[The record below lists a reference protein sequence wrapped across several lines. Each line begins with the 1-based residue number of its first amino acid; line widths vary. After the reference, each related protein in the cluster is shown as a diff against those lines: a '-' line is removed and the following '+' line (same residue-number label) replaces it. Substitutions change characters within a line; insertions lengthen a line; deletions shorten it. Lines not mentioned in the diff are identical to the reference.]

1 MSFVFFDRIGA
12 IIKTKSERSL
22 FMKNI
27 LKRIFAF
34 CLVLAIAMAAAA
46 CGDNDENKGDTG
58 AAGTDSIVI
67 KGSSSAAGL
76 VKTLSRE
83 FKEEYK
89 DKYPDLKF
97 TITEEDSGSAI
108 DAVRSGGADIGLISR
123 AVTGEEKSLVDDVE
137 VFAMDGIAVIANK
150 KNNIENLTVSQAK
163 KIFSGQIINWSDVG
177 GENTE
182 INVYSREESSGT
194 RNEFL
199 NLLGLNSIFDTTGE
213 KKLTDRATIYNSSDE
228 VKKAVAGDQNGI
240 GYISMTALDKTIKD
254 LAVDEVKINAESIG
268 DENYKLVR
276 NFSFVIADNESEA
289 ADDFI
294 DWVLSAKGQQAVK
307 AAGYVP
313 IK

>member
-1 MSFVFFDRIGA
+1 MR
-12 IIKTKSERSL
+12 
-22 FMKNI
+22 NI
-27 LKRIFAF
+27 LKRAFAF
-34 CLVLAIAMAAAA
+34 CLILAVVSVMTA

-67 KGSSSAAGL
+67 TGSSSAAGL
-76 VKTLSRE
+76 VKALGND

-89 DKYPDLKF
+89 DKYPDLEFK
-97 TITEEDSGSAI
+97 ITDEDSGSAI
-108 DAVRSGGADIGLISR
+108 DAVRSGKADIGLVSR
-123 AVTGEEKSLVDDVE
+123 AVTDEEKSLVDDVE

-150 KNNIENLTVSQAK
+150 NCNIENLTVSQAK
-163 KIFSGQIINWSDVG
+163 KIFSGQIVNWSDVG
-177 GENTE
+177 GENTI

-199 NLLGLNSIFDTTGE
+199 NLLGLNSIFDTTKE
-213 KKLTDRATIYNSSDE
+213 KKLTDRATVYNSSEE
-228 VKKAVAGDQNGI
+228 VKKAVAGDKSGI
-240 GYISMTALDKTIKD
+240 GYISMTALDKTVKD
-254 LAVDEVKINAESIG
+254 IAVDDVKINAQNVG

-276 NFSFVIADNESEA
+276 NFSFVIAKDESEA

-294 DWVLSAKGQQAVK
+294 DWVLSAKGQQEVE

>member
-1 MSFVFFDRIGA
+1 MR
-12 IIKTKSERSL
+12 
-22 FMKNI
+22 NI
-27 LKRIFAF
+27 LKRAFAF
-34 CLVLAIAMAAAA
+34 CLILAVVSVMTA

-67 KGSSSAAGL
+67 TGSSSAAGL
-76 VKTLSRE
+76 VKALGND

-89 DKYPDLKF
+89 DKYPDLEFK
-97 TITEEDSGSAI
+97 ITDEDSGSAI
-108 DAVRSGGADIGLISR
+108 DAVRSGKADIGLVSR
-123 AVTGEEKSLVDDVE
+123 AVTDEEKSLVDDVE

-150 KNNIENLTVSQAK
+150 NCNIENLTVSQAK
-163 KIFSGQIINWSDVG
+163 KIFSGQIVNWSDVG
-177 GENTE
+177 GENTR

-199 NLLGLNSIFDTTGE
+199 NLLGLNSIFDTTKE
-213 KKLTDRATIYNSSDE
+213 KKLTDRASVYNSSEE
-228 VKKAVAGDQNGI
+228 VKKAVAGDKSGI
-240 GYISMTALDKTIKD
+240 GYISMTALDKTVKD
-254 LAVDEVKINAESIG
+254 IAVDDVKINAQNVG

-276 NFSFVIADNESEA
+276 NFSFVIAKDESEA

-294 DWVLSAKGQQAVK
+294 DWVLSAKGQQAVE

>member
-1 MSFVFFDRIGA
+1 MR
-12 IIKTKSERSL
+12 
-22 FMKNI
+22 NI
-27 LKRIFAF
+27 LKRAFAF
-34 CLVLAIAMAAAA
+34 CLILAVVSVMTA

-67 KGSSSAAGL
+67 TGSSSAAGL
-76 VKTLSRE
+76 VKALGND

-89 DKYPDLKF
+89 DKYPGLEFK
-97 TITEEDSGSAI
+97 ITDEDSGSAI
-108 DAVRSGGADIGLISR
+108 DAVRSGKADIGLVSR
-123 AVTGEEKSLVDDVE
+123 AVTDEEKSLVDDVE

-150 KNNIENLTVSQAK
+150 NCNIENLTVSQAK
-163 KIFSGQIINWSDVG
+163 KIFSCQIVNWSDVG
-177 GENTE
+177 GENTR

-199 NLLGLNSIFDTTGE
+199 NLLGLNSIFDTTKE
-213 KKLTDRATIYNSSDE
+213 KKLTDRATVYNSSEE
-228 VKKAVAGDQNGI
+228 VKKAVAGDKSGI
-240 GYISMTALDKTIKD
+240 GYISMTALDKTVKD
-254 LAVDEVKINAESIG
+254 IAVDDVKINAQNVG

-276 NFSFVIADNESEA
+276 NFSFVIAKDESEA

-294 DWVLSAKGQQAVK
+294 DWVLSAKGQQAVE

>member
-1 MSFVFFDRIGA
+1 MR
-12 IIKTKSERSL
+12 
-22 FMKNI
+22 NI
-27 LKRIFAF
+27 LKRAFAF
-34 CLVLAIAMAAAA
+34 CLILAMVSVMTA

-67 KGSSSAAGL
+67 TGSSSAAGL
-76 VKTLSRE
+76 VRE
-83 FKEEYK
+83 LGNDFKEEYR
-89 DKYPDLKF
+89 DKYPDLEFK
-97 TITEEDSGSAI
+97 ITDEDSGSAI
-108 DAVRSGGADIGLISR
+108 DAVRSGKADIGLVSR
-123 AVTGEEKSLVDDVE
+123 AVTDEEKSLVDDVE

-150 KNNIENLTVSQAK
+150 NCNIENLTVSQAK

-177 GENTE
+177 GENTK

-199 NLLGLNSIFDTTGE
+199 NLLGLNSIFDTTKE
-213 KKLTDRATIYNSSDE
+213 KKLTDRATVYNSSDE
-228 VKKAVAGDQNGI
+228 VRKAVAGDKNGI
-240 GYISMTALDKTIKD
+240 GYISMTALDKTVKD
-254 LAVDEVKINAESIG
+254 IAVDDVKINAENVG

-276 NFSFVIADNESEA
+276 NFSFVIAKDESEA

-313 IK
+313 RK

>member
-1 MSFVFFDRIGA
+1 MR
-12 IIKTKSERSL
+12 
-22 FMKNI
+22 NI
-27 LKRIFAF
+27 LKRAFAF
-34 CLVLAIAMAAAA
+34 CLVMALVSVMTA

-58 AAGTDSIVI
+58 ASGVDSIVI
-67 KGSSSAAGL
+67 TGSSSAAGL
-76 VKTLSRE
+76 VKALGND

-97 TITEEDSGSAI
+97 QITEEDSGSAL
-108 DAVRSGGADIGLISR
+108 DAVRSGKADIGIISR
-123 AVTGEEKSLVDDVE
+123 AVTDEEKSLVDDVE

-150 KNNIENLTVSQAK
+150 NCNIENLTVSQAK

-177 GENTE
+177 GENTR

-199 NLLGLNSIFDTTGE
+199 NLLGLNSIFDTTRE
-213 KKLTDRATIYNSSDE
+213 KKLTDRATVYNSSEE
-228 VKKAVAGDQNGI
+228 VKKAVAGDKSGI
-240 GYISMTALDKTIKD
+240 GYISMTALDKTVKD
-254 LAVDEVKINAESIG
+254 IAVDDVKINAQNVG

-276 NFSFVIADNESEA
+276 NFSFVIAKDESEA

-294 DWVLSAKGQQAVK
+294 DWVLSAKGQQAVE

>member
-1 MSFVFFDRIGA
+1 MR
-12 IIKTKSERSL
+12 
-22 FMKNI
+22 NI
-27 LKRIFAF
+27 LKRAFAF
-34 CLVLAIAMAAAA
+34 CLILTVVSVMTA

-67 KGSSSAAGL
+67 TGSSSAAGL
-76 VKTLSRE
+76 VKALGND

-89 DKYPDLKF
+89 DKYPDLEFK
-97 TITEEDSGSAI
+97 ITDEDSGSAI
-108 DAVRSGGADIGLISR
+108 DAVRSGKADIGLVSR
-123 AVTGEEKSLVDDVE
+123 AVTDEEKSLVDDVE

-150 KNNIENLTVSQAK
+150 NCNIENLTVSQAK
-163 KIFSGQIINWSDVG
+163 KIFSGQIVNWSDVG
-177 GENTE
+177 GENTR

-199 NLLGLNSIFDTTGE
+199 NLLGLNSIFDTTKE
-213 KKLTDRATIYNSSDE
+213 KKLTDRATVYNSSEE
-228 VKKAVAGDQNGI
+228 VKKAVAGDKSGI
-240 GYISMTALDKTIKD
+240 GYISMTALDKTVKD
-254 LAVDEVKINAESIG
+254 IAVDDVKINAQNVG

-276 NFSFVIADNESEA
+276 NFSFGIAMDESEA

-294 DWVLSAKGQQAVK
+294 DWVLSAKGQQAVE

>member
-1 MSFVFFDRIGA
+1 MR
-12 IIKTKSERSL
+12 
-22 FMKNI
+22 NI
-27 LKRIFAF
+27 LKRAFAF
-34 CLVLAIAMAAAA
+34 CLILAVVSVMTA

-67 KGSSSAAGL
+67 TGSSSAAGL
-76 VKTLSRE
+76 VKALGND

-89 DKYPDLKF
+89 DKYPDLEFK
-97 TITEEDSGSAI
+97 ITDEDSGSAI
-108 DAVRSGGADIGLISR
+108 DAVRSGKADIGLVSR
-123 AVTGEEKSLVDDVE
+123 AVTDEEKSLVDDVE

-150 KNNIENLTVSQAK
+150 NCNIENLTVSQAK
-163 KIFSGQIINWSDVG
+163 KIFSGQIVNWSDVG
-177 GENTE
+177 GENTR

-199 NLLGLNSIFDTTGE
+199 NLLGLNSIFDTTKE
-213 KKLTDRATIYNSSDE
+213 KKLTDRATVYNSSEE
-228 VKKAVAGDQNGI
+228 VKKAVAGDKSGI
-240 GYISMTALDKTIKD
+240 GYISMTALDKTVKD
-254 LAVDEVKINAESIG
+254 IAVDDVKINAQNVG

-276 NFSFVIADNESEA
+276 NFSFVIAKDESEV

-294 DWVLSAKGQQAVK
+294 DWVLSAKGQQAVE

>member
-1 MSFVFFDRIGA
+1 MR
-12 IIKTKSERSL
+12 
-22 FMKNI
+22 NI
-27 LKRIFAF
+27 LKRVFAF
-34 CLVLAIAMAAAA
+34 CLILAVVSVMTA

-67 KGSSSAAGL
+67 TGSSSAAGL
-76 VKTLSRE
+76 VKALGND

-89 DKYPDLKF
+89 DKYPDLEFK
-97 TITEEDSGSAI
+97 ITDEDSGSAI
-108 DAVRSGGADIGLISR
+108 DAVRSGKADIGLVSR
-123 AVTGEEKSLVDDVE
+123 AVTDEEKSLVDDVE

-150 KNNIENLTVSQAK
+150 NCNIENLTVSQAK
-163 KIFSGQIINWSDVG
+163 KIFSGQIVNWSDVG
-177 GENTE
+177 GENTI

-199 NLLGLNSIFDTTGE
+199 NLLGLNSIFDTTKE
-213 KKLTDRATIYNSSDE
+213 KKLTDRATVYNSSEE
-228 VKKAVAGDQNGI
+228 VKKAVAGDKSGI
-240 GYISMTALDKTIKD
+240 GYISMTALDKTVKD
-254 LAVDEVKINAESIG
+254 IAVDDVKINAQNVG

-276 NFSFVIADNESEA
+276 NFSFVIAKDESEA

-294 DWVLSAKGQQAVK
+294 DWVLSAKGQQAVE

>member
-1 MSFVFFDRIGA
+1 MR
-12 IIKTKSERSL
+12 
-22 FMKNI
+22 NI
-27 LKRIFAF
+27 LKRAFAF
-34 CLVLAIAMAAAA
+34 CLILAVVSVMTA

-67 KGSSSAAGL
+67 TGSSSAAGL
-76 VKTLSRE
+76 VKALGND

-89 DKYPDLKF
+89 DKYPDLEFK
-97 TITEEDSGSAI
+97 ITDEDSGSAI
-108 DAVRSGGADIGLISR
+108 DAVRSGKADIGLVSR
-123 AVTGEEKSLVDDVE
+123 AVTDEEKSLVDDVE

-150 KNNIENLTVSQAK
+150 NCNIENLTVSQAK
-163 KIFSGQIINWSDVG
+163 KIFSGQIVNWSDVG
-177 GENTE
+177 GENTR

-199 NLLGLNSIFDTTGE
+199 NLLGLNSIFDTTKE
-213 KKLTDRATIYNSSDE
+213 KKLTDRATVYNSSEE
-228 VKKAVAGDQNGI
+228 VKKAVAGDKSGI
-240 GYISMTALDKTIKD
+240 GYISMTALDKTVKD
-254 LAVDEVKINAESIG
+254 IAVDDVKINTQNVG

-276 NFSFVIADNESEA
+276 NFSFVIAKDESEA

-294 DWVLSAKGQQAVK
+294 DWVLSAKGQQAVE

>member
-1 MSFVFFDRIGA
+1 MQWT
-12 IIKTKSERSL
+12 KTT
-22 FMKNI
+22 
-27 LKRIFAF
+27 
-34 CLVLAIAMAAAA
+34 

-58 AAGTDSIVI
+58 AAGTDSII
-67 KGSSSAAGL
+67 ITGSSSAAGL
-76 VKTLSRE
+76 VKELGND

-97 TITEEDSGSAI
+97 QITDEDSGSAI
-108 DAVRSGGADIGLISR
+108 DAVRSGKVDIGLMSR
-123 AVTGEEKSLVDDVE
+123 AVTDEEKSLVDDVE

-150 KNNIENLTVSQAK
+150 NCNIENLTVSQAK

-177 GENTE
+177 GENTK

-199 NLLGLNSIFDTTGE
+199 NLLGLNSIFDTTKE
-213 KKLTDRATIYNSSDE
+213 KKLTDRATVYNSSDE
-228 VKKAVAGDQNGI
+228 VRKAVAGDKSGI
-240 GYISMTALDKTIKD
+240 GYISMTALDKTVKD
-254 LAVDEVKINAESIG
+254 IAVDDVKINAETVG

-276 NFSFVIADNESEA
+276 NFSFVIANDESEA

-294 DWVLSAKGQQAVK
+294 DWVLSTKGQQAVK

>member
-1 MSFVFFDRIGA
+1 MR
-12 IIKTKSERSL
+12 
-22 FMKNI
+22 NI
-27 LKRIFAF
+27 LKRAFAF
-34 CLVLAIAMAAAA
+34 CLILTVVSVMTA

-67 KGSSSAAGL
+67 TGASSAAGL
-76 VKTLSRE
+76 VNVLGHD

-89 DKYPDLKF
+89 DMYPDLEFK
-97 TITEEDSGSAI
+97 ITDEDSGRAI
-108 DAVRSGGADIGLISR
+108 DAVRSGKADIGLVSR
-123 AVTGEEKSLVDDVE
+123 AVTDEEKSLVDDVE

-150 KNNIENLTVSQAK
+150 NCNIENLTVSQAK
-163 KIFSGQIINWSDVG
+163 KIFSGQIVNWSDVG
-177 GENTE
+177 GENTR

-199 NLLGLNSIFDTTGE
+199 NLLGLNSIFDTTKE
-213 KKLTDRATIYNSSDE
+213 KKLTDRATVYNSSEE
-228 VKKAVAGDQNGI
+228 VKKAVAGDKSGI
-240 GYISMTALDKTIKD
+240 GYISMTAPDKTVKD
-254 LAVDEVKINAESIG
+254 IAVDDVKINAQNVG

-276 NFSFVIADNESEA
+276 NFSFVIAKDESEA

-294 DWVLSAKGQQAVK
+294 DWVLSAKGQQAVE

>member
-1 MSFVFFDRIGA
+1 MR
-12 IIKTKSERSL
+12 
-22 FMKNI
+22 NI
-27 LKRIFAF
+27 LKRAFAF
-34 CLVLAIAMAAAA
+34 CLILAVVSVMTA

-67 KGSSSAAGL
+67 TGSSSAAGL
-76 VKTLSRE
+76 VKALGND

-89 DKYPDLKF
+89 DKYPDLEFK
-97 TITEEDSGSAI
+97 ITDEDSGSAI
-108 DAVRSGGADIGLISR
+108 DAVRSGKADIGLVSR
-123 AVTGEEKSLVDDVE
+123 AVTDEEKSLVDDVE

-150 KNNIENLTVSQAK
+150 NCNIENLTVSQAK
-163 KIFSGQIINWSDVG
+163 KIFSGQIVNWSDVG
-177 GENTE
+177 GENTI

-199 NLLGLNSIFDTTGE
+199 NLLGLNSIFDTTKE
-213 KKLTDRATIYNSSDE
+213 KKLTDRATVYNSSEE
-228 VKKAVAGDQNGI
+228 VKKAVAGDKSGI
-240 GYISMTALDKTIKD
+240 GYISMTALDKTVKD
-254 LAVDEVKINAESIG
+254 IAVDDVKINAQNVG

-276 NFSFVIADNESEA
+276 NFSCGIAKDESEA

-294 DWVLSAKGQQAVK
+294 DWVLSAKGQQAVE

>member
-1 MSFVFFDRIGA
+1 MR
-12 IIKTKSERSL
+12 
-22 FMKNI
+22 NI
-27 LKRIFAF
+27 LKRAFAF
-34 CLVLAIAMAAAA
+34 CLILTVVSVMTA

-67 KGSSSAAGL
+67 TGSSSAAGL
-76 VKTLSRE
+76 VKALGND

-89 DKYPDLKF
+89 DKYPDLEFK
-97 TITEEDSGSAI
+97 ITDEDSGSAI
-108 DAVRSGGADIGLISR
+108 DAVRSGKADIGLVSR
-123 AVTGEEKSLVDDVE
+123 AVTDEEKSLVDDVE

-150 KNNIENLTVSQAK
+150 NCNIENLTVSQAK
-163 KIFSGQIINWSDVG
+163 KIFSGQIVNWSDVG
-177 GENTE
+177 GENTR

-199 NLLGLNSIFDTTGE
+199 NLLGLNSIFDTTKE
-213 KKLTDRATIYNSSDE
+213 KKLTDRATVYNSSEE
-228 VKKAVAGDQNGI
+228 VKKAVAGDKSGI
-240 GYISMTALDKTIKD
+240 GYISMTALDKTVKD
-254 LAVDEVKINAESIG
+254 IAVDDVKINTQNVG

-276 NFSFVIADNESEA
+276 NFSFVIAKDESEA

-294 DWVLSAKGQQAVK
+294 DWVLSAKGQQAVE

>member
-1 MSFVFFDRIGA
+1 MR
-12 IIKTKSERSL
+12 
-22 FMKNI
+22 NI
-27 LKRIFAF
+27 LKRAFAF
-34 CLVLAIAMAAAA
+34 CLVMALVSVMTA

-58 AAGTDSIVI
+58 ASGVDSIVI
-67 KGSSSAAGL
+67 TGSSSAAGL
-76 VKTLSRE
+76 VKALGND

-97 TITEEDSGSAI
+97 QITEEDSGSAL
-108 DAVRSGGADIGLISR
+108 DAVRSGKADIGIISR
-123 AVTGEEKSLVDDVE
+123 AVTDEEKSLVDDVE

-150 KNNIENLTVSQAK
+150 NCNIENLTVSQAK

-177 GENTE
+177 GENAE

-199 NLLGLNSIFDTTGE
+199 NLLGLNSIFDTTKE
-213 KKLTDRATIYNSSDE
+213 KKLTDRATVYNSSEE
-228 VKKAVAGDQNGI
+228 VKKAVAGDKSGI
-240 GYISMTALDKTIKD
+240 GYISMTALDKTVKD
-254 LAVDEVKINAESIG
+254 IAVDDVKINAQNVG

-276 NFSFVIADNESEA
+276 NFSFVIAKDESEA

-294 DWVLSAKGQQAVK
+294 DWVLSAKGQQAVE

>member
-1 MSFVFFDRIGA
+1 MR
-12 IIKTKSERSL
+12 
-22 FMKNI
+22 NI
-27 LKRIFAF
+27 LKRAFAF
-34 CLVLAIAMAAAA
+34 CLILTVVSVMTA

-67 KGSSSAAGL
+67 TGSSSAAGL
-76 VKTLSRE
+76 VKALGND

-89 DKYPDLKF
+89 DKYPDLEFK
-97 TITEEDSGSAI
+97 ITDEDSGSAI
-108 DAVRSGGADIGLISR
+108 DAVRSGKADIGLVSR
-123 AVTGEEKSLVDDVE
+123 AVTDEEKSLVHDVE

-150 KNNIENLTVSQAK
+150 NCNIENLTVPQAK
-163 KIFSGQIINWSDVG
+163 KIFSGQIVNWSDVG
-177 GENTE
+177 GENTI

-199 NLLGLNSIFDTTGE
+199 NLLGLNSIFDTTKE
-213 KKLTDRATIYNSSDE
+213 KKLTDRATVYNSSEE
-228 VKKAVAGDQNGI
+228 VKKAVAGDKSGI
-240 GYISMTALDKTIKD
+240 GYISMTALDKTVKD
-254 LAVDEVKINAESIG
+254 IAVDDVKINAQNVG

-276 NFSFVIADNESEA
+276 NFSFVIAKDESEA

-294 DWVLSAKGQQAVK
+294 DWVLSAKGQQAVE

>member
-1 MSFVFFDRIGA
+1 MR
-12 IIKTKSERSL
+12 
-22 FMKNI
+22 NI
-27 LKRIFAF
+27 LKRAFAF
-34 CLVLAIAMAAAA
+34 CLILAVVSVMTA

-67 KGSSSAAGL
+67 TGSSSAAGL
-76 VKTLSRE
+76 VKALGND

-89 DKYPDLKF
+89 DKYPDLEFK
-97 TITEEDSGSAI
+97 ITDEDSGSAI
-108 DAVRSGGADIGLISR
+108 DAVRSGKADIGLVSR
-123 AVTGEEKSLVDDVE
+123 AVTDEEKSLVDDVE

-150 KNNIENLTVSQAK
+150 NCNIENLTVSQAK
-163 KIFSGQIINWSDVG
+163 KIFFGQIVNWSDVG
-177 GENTE
+177 GENTR

-199 NLLGLNSIFDTTGE
+199 NLLGLNSIFDTTKE
-213 KKLTDRATIYNSSDE
+213 KKLTNRATVYNSSEE
-228 VKKAVAGDQNGI
+228 VKKAVAGDKSGI
-240 GYISMTALDKTIKD
+240 GYISMTALDKTVKD
-254 LAVDEVKINAESIG
+254 IAVDDVKINAQNVG

-276 NFSFVIADNESEA
+276 NFSFVIAKDESEA

-294 DWVLSAKGQQAVK
+294 DWVLSAKGQQAVE

>member
-1 MSFVFFDRIGA
+1 MR
-12 IIKTKSERSL
+12 
-22 FMKNI
+22 NI
-27 LKRIFAF
+27 LKRAFAF
-34 CLVLAIAMAAAA
+34 CLILAVVSVMTA

-67 KGSSSAAGL
+67 TGSSSAAGL
-76 VKTLSRE
+76 VKALGND

-89 DKYPDLKF
+89 DKYPGLEFK
-97 TITEEDSGSAI
+97 ITDEDSGSAI
-108 DAVRSGGADIGLISR
+108 DAVRSGKADIGLVSR
-123 AVTGEEKSLVDDVE
+123 AVTDEEKSLVDDVE

-150 KNNIENLTVSQAK
+150 NCNIENLTVSQAK
-163 KIFSGQIINWSDVG
+163 KIFSGQIVNWSDVG
-177 GENTE
+177 GENTR

-199 NLLGLNSIFDTTGE
+199 NLLGLNSIFDTTKE
-213 KKLTDRATIYNSSDE
+213 KKLTDRATVYNSSEE
-228 VKKAVAGDQNGI
+228 VKKAVAGDKSGI
-240 GYISMTALDKTIKD
+240 GYISMTALDKTVKD
-254 LAVDEVKINAESIG
+254 IAVDDVKINAQNVG

-276 NFSFVIADNESEA
+276 NFSFVIAKDESEA

-294 DWVLSAKGQQAVK
+294 DWVLSAKGQQEVE

>member
-1 MSFVFFDRIGA
+1 MR
-12 IIKTKSERSL
+12 
-22 FMKNI
+22 NI
-27 LKRIFAF
+27 LKRAFAF
-34 CLVLAIAMAAAA
+34 CLILAVVSVMTA

-67 KGSSSAAGL
+67 TGSSSAAGL
-76 VKTLSRE
+76 VKALGND

-89 DKYPDLKF
+89 DKYPDLEFK
-97 TITEEDSGSAI
+97 ITDEDSGSAI
-108 DAVRSGGADIGLISR
+108 DAVRSGKADIGLVSR
-123 AVTGEEKSLVDDVE
+123 AVTDEEKSLVDDVE

-150 KNNIENLTVSQAK
+150 NCNIENLTVSQAK
-163 KIFSGQIINWSDVG
+163 KIFSGQIVNWSDVG
-177 GENTE
+177 GENTR

-199 NLLGLNSIFDTTGE
+199 NLLGLNSIFDTTKE
-213 KKLTDRATIYNSSDE
+213 KKLTDRATVYNSSEE
-228 VKKAVAGDQNGI
+228 VKKAVAGDKSGI
-240 GYISMTALDKTIKD
+240 GYISMTALDKTVKD
-254 LAVDEVKINAESIG
+254 IAVDDVKINAQNVG

-276 NFSFVIADNESEA
+276 NLSFVIAKDESEA

-294 DWVLSAKGQQAVK
+294 DWVLSAKGQQAVE

>member
-1 MSFVFFDRIGA
+1 MR
-12 IIKTKSERSL
+12 
-22 FMKNI
+22 NI
-27 LKRIFAF
+27 LKRAFAF
-34 CLVLAIAMAAAA
+34 CLILTVVSVMTA

-67 KGSSSAAGL
+67 TGSSSAAGL
-76 VKTLSRE
+76 VKALGND

-89 DKYPDLKF
+89 DKYPDLEFK
-97 TITEEDSGSAI
+97 ITDEDSGSAT
-108 DAVRSGGADIGLISR
+108 DAVRSGKADIGLVSR
-123 AVTGEEKSLVDDVE
+123 AVTDEEKSLVDDVE

-150 KNNIENLTVSQAK
+150 NCNIENLTVSQAK
-163 KIFSGQIINWSDVG
+163 KIFSGQIVNWSDVG
-177 GENTE
+177 GENTI

-199 NLLGLNSIFDTTGE
+199 NLLGLNSIFDTTKE
-213 KKLTDRATIYNSSDE
+213 KKLTDRATVYNSSEE
-228 VKKAVAGDQNGI
+228 VKKAVAGDKSGI
-240 GYISMTALDKTIKD
+240 GYISMTALDKTVKD
-254 LAVDEVKINAESIG
+254 IAVDDVKINAQNVG

-276 NFSFVIADNESEA
+276 NFSFVIAKDESEA

-294 DWVLSAKGQQAVK
+294 DWVLSAKGQQAVE

>member
-1 MSFVFFDRIGA
+1 MR
-12 IIKTKSERSL
+12 
-22 FMKNI
+22 NI
-27 LKRIFAF
+27 LKRAFAF
-34 CLVLAIAMAAAA
+34 CLILAVVSVMTA

-67 KGSSSAAGL
+67 TGSSSAAGL
-76 VKTLSRE
+76 VKALGND

-89 DKYPDLKF
+89 DKYPDLEFK
-97 TITEEDSGSAI
+97 ITDEDSGSAI
-108 DAVRSGGADIGLISR
+108 DAVRSGKADIGLVSR
-123 AVTGEEKSLVDDVE
+123 AVTDEEKSLVDDVE

-150 KNNIENLTVSQAK
+150 NCNIENLTVSQAK
-163 KIFSGQIINWSDVG
+163 KIFSGQIVNWSDVG
-177 GENTE
+177 GENTI

-199 NLLGLNSIFDTTGE
+199 NLLGLNSIFDTTKE
-213 KKLTDRATIYNSSDE
+213 KKLTDRATVYNSSEE
-228 VKKAVAGDQNGI
+228 VKKAVAGDKSGI
-240 GYISMTALDKTIKD
+240 GYISMTALDKTVKD
-254 LAVDEVKINAESIG
+254 IAVDDVKINAQNVG

-276 NFSFVIADNESEA
+276 NFSFVIAKDESEA

-294 DWVLSAKGQQAVK
+294 DWVLSAKGQQAVE

>member
-1 MSFVFFDRIGA
+1 MR
-12 IIKTKSERSL
+12 
-22 FMKNI
+22 NI
-27 LKRIFAF
+27 LKRAFAF
-34 CLVLAIAMAAAA
+34 CLILAVVSVMTA

-67 KGSSSAAGL
+67 AGSSSAAGL
-76 VKTLSRE
+76 VKALGND

-89 DKYPDLKF
+89 DKYPDLEFK
-97 TITEEDSGSAI
+97 ITDEDSGSAI
-108 DAVRSGGADIGLISR
+108 DAVRSGKADIGLVSR
-123 AVTGEEKSLVDDVE
+123 AVTDEEKSLVDDVE

-150 KNNIENLTVSQAK
+150 NCNIENLTVSQAK
-163 KIFSGQIINWSDVG
+163 KIFSGQIVNWSDVG
-177 GENTE
+177 GENTR

-199 NLLGLNSIFDTTGE
+199 NLLGLNSIFDTTKE
-213 KKLTDRATIYNSSDE
+213 KKLTDRATVYNSSEE
-228 VKKAVAGDQNGI
+228 VKKAVAGDKSGI
-240 GYISMTALDKTIKD
+240 GYISMTALDKTVKD
-254 LAVDEVKINAESIG
+254 IAVDDVKINAQNVG

-276 NFSFVIADNESEA
+276 NFSFVIAKDESEA

-294 DWVLSAKGQQAVK
+294 DWVLSAKGQQAVE

>member
-1 MSFVFFDRIGA
+1 MR
-12 IIKTKSERSL
+12 
-22 FMKNI
+22 NI
-27 LKRIFAF
+27 LKRAFAF
-34 CLVLAIAMAAAA
+34 CLAMALAMAMTA

-67 KGSSSAAGL
+67 TGSSSASEL
-76 VKTLSRE
+76 VKALGKE

-89 DKYPDLKF
+89 DKYPELEF
-97 TITEEDSGSAI
+97 TVTEEDSGSAI
-108 DAVRSGGADIGLISR
+108 DAVRSGKADIGLMSR
-123 AVTGEEKSLVDDVE
+123 AVTDEEKSLADDVE

-150 KNNIENLTVSQAK
+150 NCDIKNLTVSQAK

-177 GENTE
+177 GKNAE
-182 INVYSREESSGT
+182 IHVYSREESSGT

-199 NLLGLNSIFDTTGE
+199 NLLGLNSIFDTTKE
-213 KKLTDRATIYNSSDE
+213 KKLTDRAKIYNSSGE
-228 VKKAVAGDQNGI
+228 VKKAVAGDKNGI
-240 GYISMTALDKTIKD
+240 GYISMTALDKTVKD
-254 LAVDEVKINAESIG
+254 IAVDDVSINAQSIG

-276 NFSFVIADNESEA
+276 NLSFVIADDESEA

-294 DWVLSAKGQQAVK
+294 DWVLSAKGQQAVA

>member
-1 MSFVFFDRIGA
+1 MR
-12 IIKTKSERSL
+12 
-22 FMKNI
+22 NI
-27 LKRIFAF
+27 LKRAFAF
-34 CLVLAIAMAAAA
+34 CLILAVVSVMTA

-67 KGSSSAAGL
+67 TGSSSAAGL
-76 VKTLSRE
+76 VKALGND

-97 TITEEDSGSAI
+97 QITEEDSGSAL
-108 DAVRSGGADIGLISR
+108 DAVRSGRADIGIISR
-123 AVTGEEKSLVDDVE
+123 AVTDEEKSLVDDVE

-150 KNNIENLTVSQAK
+150 NCNIENLTVSQAK

-177 GENTE
+177 GENAE

-199 NLLGLNSIFDTTGE
+199 NLLGLNSIFDTTKE
-213 KKLTDRATIYNSSDE
+213 KKLTDRATVYNSSEE
-228 VKKAVAGDQNGI
+228 VKKAVAGDKSGI
-240 GYISMTALDKTIKD
+240 GYISMTALDKTVKD
-254 LAVDEVKINAESIG
+254 IAVDDVKINAQNVG

-276 NFSFVIADNESEA
+276 NFSFVIAKDESEA

-294 DWVLSAKGQQAVK
+294 DWVLSAKGQQAVE

>member
-1 MSFVFFDRIGA
+1 MR
-12 IIKTKSERSL
+12 
-22 FMKNI
+22 NI
-27 LKRIFAF
+27 LKRAFAF
-34 CLVLAIAMAAAA
+34 CLILAVVSVMTA

-67 KGSSSAAGL
+67 AGSSSAAGL
-76 VKTLSRE
+76 VKALGND

-89 DKYPDLKF
+89 DKYPDLEFK
-97 TITEEDSGSAI
+97 ITDEDSGSAI
-108 DAVRSGGADIGLISR
+108 DAVRSGKADIGLVSR
-123 AVTGEEKSLVDDVE
+123 AVTDEEKSLVDDVE

-150 KNNIENLTVSQAK
+150 NCNIENLTVSQAK
-163 KIFSGQIINWSDVG
+163 KIFSGQIVNWSDVG
-177 GENTE
+177 GENTR

-199 NLLGLNSIFDTTGE
+199 NLLGLNSIFDTTKE
-213 KKLTDRATIYNSSDE
+213 KKLTDRATVYNSSEE
-228 VKKAVAGDQNGI
+228 VKKAVAGDKSGI
-240 GYISMTALDKTIKD
+240 GYISMTALDKTVKD
-254 LAVDEVKINAESIG
+254 IAVDDVKINAQNVC

-276 NFSFVIADNESEA
+276 NFSFVIAKDESEA

-294 DWVLSAKGQQAVK
+294 DWVLSAKGQQAVE

>member
-1 MSFVFFDRIGA
+1 MR
-12 IIKTKSERSL
+12 
-22 FMKNI
+22 NI
-27 LKRIFAF
+27 LKRAFAF
-34 CLVLAIAMAAAA
+34 CLILAVVSVMTA

-67 KGSSSAAGL
+67 TGSSSAAGL
-76 VKTLSRE
+76 VKALGND

-89 DKYPDLKF
+89 DKYPDLEFK
-97 TITEEDSGSAI
+97 ITDEDSGSAI
-108 DAVRSGGADIGLISR
+108 DAARSGKADIGLVSR
-123 AVTGEEKSLVDDVE
+123 AVTDEEKSLVDDVE

-150 KNNIENLTVSQAK
+150 NCNIENLTVSQAK
-163 KIFSGQIINWSDVG
+163 KIFSGQIVNWSDVG
-177 GENTE
+177 GENTI

-199 NLLGLNSIFDTTGE
+199 NLLGLNSIFDTTKE
-213 KKLTDRATIYNSSDE
+213 KKLTDRATVYNSSEE
-228 VKKAVAGDQNGI
+228 VKKAVAGDKSGI
-240 GYISMTALDKTIKD
+240 GYISMTALDKTVKD
-254 LAVDEVKINAESIG
+254 IAVDDVKINAQNVG

-276 NFSFVIADNESEA
+276 NFSFVIAKDESEA

-294 DWVLSAKGQQAVK
+294 DWVLSAKGQQAVE

>member
-1 MSFVFFDRIGA
+1 MR
-12 IIKTKSERSL
+12 
-22 FMKNI
+22 NI
-27 LKRIFAF
+27 LKRAFAF
-34 CLVLAIAMAAAA
+34 CLVMALVSVMTA

-58 AAGTDSIVI
+58 ASGVDSIVI
-67 KGSSSAAGL
+67 TGSSSAAGL
-76 VKTLSRE
+76 VKALGND

-97 TITEEDSGSAI
+97 QITEEDSGSAL
-108 DAVRSGGADIGLISR
+108 DAVRSGKADIGIISR
-123 AVTGEEKSLVDDVE
+123 AVTDEEKSLVDDVE

-150 KNNIENLTVSQAK
+150 NCNIENLTVSQAK

-177 GENTE
+177 GENAE

-199 NLLGLNSIFDTTGE
+199 NLLGLNSIFDTTKE
-213 KKLTDRATIYNSSDE
+213 KKLTDRATVYNSSDE
-228 VKKAVAGDQNGI
+228 VRKAVAGDKNGI
-240 GYISMTALDKTIKD
+240 GYISMMALDKTVKD
-254 LAVDEVKINAESIG
+254 IAVDDIKINAENVG
-268 DENYKLVR
+268 AENYKLVR
-276 NFSFVIADNESEA
+276 NFSFLIADKESEA

>member
-1 MSFVFFDRIGA
+1 MR
-12 IIKTKSERSL
+12 
-22 FMKNI
+22 NI
-27 LKRIFAF
+27 LKRAFAF
-34 CLVLAIAMAAAA
+34 CLILAVVSVMTA

-67 KGSSSAAGL
+67 TGSSSAAGL
-76 VKTLSRE
+76 VKALGND

-89 DKYPDLKF
+89 DKYPDLEFK
-97 TITEEDSGSAI
+97 ITDEDSGSAI
-108 DAVRSGGADIGLISR
+108 DAVRSGKADIGLVSR
-123 AVTGEEKSLVDDVE
+123 AVTDEEKSLVDDVE

-150 KNNIENLTVSQAK
+150 NCNIENLTVSQAK
-163 KIFSGQIINWSDVG
+163 KIFSGQIVNWSDVG
-177 GENTE
+177 GENTI

-199 NLLGLNSIFDTTGE
+199 NLLGLNSIFDTTKE
-213 KKLTDRATIYNSSDE
+213 KKLTDRATVYNSSEE
-228 VKKAVAGDQNGI
+228 VKKAVTGDKSGI
-240 GYISMTALDKTIKD
+240 GYISMTALDKTVKD
-254 LAVDEVKINAESIG
+254 IAVDDVKINAQNVG

-276 NFSFVIADNESEA
+276 NFSFVIAKDESEA

-294 DWVLSAKGQQAVK
+294 DWVLSAKGQQAVE